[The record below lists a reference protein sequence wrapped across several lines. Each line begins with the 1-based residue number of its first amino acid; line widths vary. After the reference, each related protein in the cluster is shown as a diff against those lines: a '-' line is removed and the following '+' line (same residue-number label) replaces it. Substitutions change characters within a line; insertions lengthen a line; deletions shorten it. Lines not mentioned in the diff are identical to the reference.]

1 MTIVYKNSDY
11 NKLVCVYV
19 TQLPPH
25 TNDVSQFNF
34 IYKYCE
40 MKNYK
45 VVRSYVDENQD
56 QLSKRENF
64 YKMIDEMKT
73 MDNVNTVIIHS
84 IEKTLFDLT
93 EICEVKDNLKRCDIT
108 LESVIDGVESGTI
121 EGWFIFS
128 MLSTVAEYKRNII
141 KQIKEFDKTN

>member
-1 MTIVYKNSDY
+1 MLIPALKLASTAASGLSSAIVAANRASD
-11 NKLVCVYV
+11 
-19 TQLPPH
+19 
-25 TNDVSQFNF
+25 
-34 IYKYCE
+34 E
-40 MKNYK
+40 
-45 VVRSYVDENQD
+45 
-56 QLSKRENF
+56 
-64 YKMIDEMKT
+64 MIDEMKT
-73 MDNVNTVIIHS
+73 VDNVNTVIIHS